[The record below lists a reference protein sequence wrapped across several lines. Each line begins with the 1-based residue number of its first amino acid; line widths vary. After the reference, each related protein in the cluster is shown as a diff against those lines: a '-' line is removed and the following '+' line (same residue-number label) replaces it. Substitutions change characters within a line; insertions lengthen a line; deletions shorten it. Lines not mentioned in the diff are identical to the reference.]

1 MAPHHQVKRPCSVF
15 LPLRVWCYS
24 ICSTCSK
31 FQSGDLLWSFLSK
44 CLQGG
49 ALFIAREE
57 KGLARFLLVL
67 HDSSEL
73 PDAFG
78 KRGIVSLPFILV
90 LVAEIG
96 CGECVN
102 SRNELRLMP
111 VGALAQE
118 TWLHFVAHLRRGR
131 AAKGDAPVGRCCG
144 SCWSSPICL
153 WLPSLHGWWCMTSTG
168 TISQEGIGFWAGN
181 NLGFLFVLIWYCF
194 GFPKC

>member
-1 MAPHHQVKRPCSVF
+1 MAPHHQVKRPCSIF

-131 AAKGDAPVGRCCG
+131 AAKGGCTGWEV
-144 SCWSSPICL
+144 L
-153 WLPSLHGWWCMTSTG
+153 WVLLEQSHLSLTSFPPRMMVYDIHWHHLPGGHW
-168 TISQEGIGFWAGN
+168 
-181 NLGFLFVLIWYCF
+181 VLSWQ
-194 GFPKC
+194 